1 MLSSSKLQMK
11 LKCALEYNEM
21 MTVCRILYPQYDHA
35 VQRTSVTQVRPQT
48 QT

>member
-11 LKCALEYNEM
+11 LKCELEYNE
-21 MTVCRILYPQYDHA
+21 MTVCRILDPQYDHA
-35 VQRTSVTQVRPQT
+35 VQRTSVTQDRPQT